1 MLRDFDV
8 SMSTMC
14 SKLKVSQ
21 MSVLRQMLLQSV
33 KVSLSE
39 SIAGI
44 AMVRI
49 AILRKFALP
58 AVQLREGRLLE
69 PRESP

>member
-58 AVQLREGRLLE
+58 AV
-69 PRESP
+69 